1 MGETEPKGKH
11 KPSNDR
17 VREMIIAALFAAVI
31 VVLSQISVAIPVSP
45 VPITGQMLGV
55 FLAGGILGSR
65 LGSLSLLIYVLL
77 GAIGLPVFAGA
88 HGGITVLV
96 GPTGGYIWGFILG
109 SYVLGSIVKRCSPT
123 GDTPGARKVAYI
135 STALGM
141 LACLAIVYLIG
152 TIQLAIVVGI
162 GLMRALVIGVLPFI
176 PLDIAKL
183 LIATVLS
190 VSVRGILVRQRLL

>member
-1 MGETEPKGKH
+1 
-11 KPSNDR
+11 
-17 VREMIIAALFAAVI
+17 MIIAALFAAVI